1 MSQTESAS
9 IDPELKKYRSLRD
22 ALLWVAG
29 MLLLTYLSSVLTLP
43 WKAVSLAFALAG
55 LVWGVVALVRTA
67 HVKSPWVLRF
77 ATAAAMAGCAMF
89 GFVASAQI
97 IFWDATEQFEECT
110 SSALTDRALENCSST
125 YTDQL
130 GGTAL
135 PGTGITLHNQEK

>member
-1 MSQTESAS
+1 MSQTDPSS
-9 IDPELKKYRSLRD
+9 TDPELKKYRSLRD

-125 YTDQL
+125 YTEQL

-135 PGTGITLHNQEK
+135 PGAGISLRSQ

>member
-1 MSQTESAS
+1 M
-9 IDPELKKYRSLRD
+9 
-22 ALLWVAG
+22 
-29 MLLLTYLSSVLTLP
+29 P

-55 LVWGVVALVRTA
+55 LIWGVVALVRTA

-125 YTDQL
+125 YTEQL

-135 PGTGITLHNQEK
+135 PGAGPSLRGQ

>member
-1 MSQTESAS
+1 MSQTDPAS
-9 IDPELKKYRSLRD
+9 TDPELKKYRSLRD

-43 WKAVSLAFALAG
+43 WKAVSLGFALAG
-55 LVWGVVALVRTA
+55 LVWGVVALLRTA
-67 HVKSPWVLRF
+67 HVKSPGVLRF
-77 ATAAAMAGCAMF
+77 ATAAAMAGCATF

-97 IFWDATEQFEECT
+97 VFWDATEQFEECT

-125 YTDQL
+125 YTERL

-135 PGTGITLHNQEK
+135 PGAGIPLRHR